1 MNLIRATV
9 KNFLRHQDTD
19 LAAGLTYYSVL
30 AIFPAALALVSL
42 LAVVGQSGDVYNTV
56 TDVLNPLL
64 SDKAMHDIEP
74 TLRKLTEANGAGW
87 TLLVGALVALWSAS
101 AYVGAFARAN
111 NTVREVEETRP
122 FWKLRPLMVL
132 ITLVTV
138 VLNAAA
144 LVIIVATGDVARS
157 VGDKIGLGDTFLDV
171 WDVAK
176 WPGLALIVIIVVALL
191 IHATPNYKTGIRLL
205 SPGAFVAILIWA
217 AASVGF
223 AFYVANFS
231 SYNKTYGSVAAVV
244 VALVWLW
251 ITNVALLFGAE
262 IDAEREFRA
271 SVETAAEEPIGTQ
284 DRLQDRRSDPA
295 PVETPEDERRR
306 HLVEHVEAVYG
317 PMTQPVPDED

>member
-1 MNLIRATV
+1 MKLIRATA

-19 LAAGLTYYSVL
+19 LAAALTYYSVL
-30 AIFPAALALVSL
+30 AIFPAILALVSL
-42 LAVVGQSGDVYNTV
+42 LAVVGQSGDVYNTI
-56 TDVLNPLL
+56 TDVLRPLL
-64 SDKAMHDIEP
+64 SDKALHDIEP
-74 TLRKLTEANGAGW
+74 TLHKLTEARGATW
-87 TLLVGALVALWSAS
+87 TLVLGGLGALWSAS

-144 LVIIVATGDVARS
+144 LVIIVATGDVAKS
-157 VGDKIGLGDTFLDV
+157 VGDKIGLGSTFLDV
-171 WDVAK
+171 WDIAK

-191 IHATPNYKTGIRLL
+191 IHATPNHRTGIRLL

-217 AASVGF
+217 TATVGF

-231 SYNKTYGSVAAVV
+231 SYNKTYGSVAGVI

-251 ITNVALLFGAE
+251 LTNVALLVGAE
-262 IDAEREFRA
+262 IDAERE
-271 SVETAAEEPIGTQ
+271 
-284 DRLQDRRSDPA
+284 RRTT
-295 PVETPEDERRR
+295 PVEPDDEAVTASPRPGDGPADVPEDQRRR

-317 PMTQPVPDED
+317 PTQQPVPDED

>member
-1 MNLIRATV
+1 MKLIRATA

-19 LAAGLTYYSVL
+19 LAAALTYYSVL
-30 AIFPAALALVSL
+30 AIFPAILALVSL
-42 LAVVGQSGDVYNTV
+42 LAVVGQSGDVYNTI
-56 TDVLNPLL
+56 TDVLRPLL
-64 SDKAMHDIEP
+64 SDKAMHDIDP
-74 TLRKLTEANGAGW
+74 TLHKLTEARGATW
-87 TLLVGALVALWSAS
+87 TLVLGGLGALWSAS

-138 VLNAAA
+138 VLNATA
-144 LVIIVATGDVARS
+144 LVIIVATGDVAKS
-157 VGDKIGLGDTFLDV
+157 IGDKIGLGSTFLDV

-176 WPGLALIVIIVVALL
+176 WPGLAVIVIIVVALL
-191 IHATPNYKTGIRLL
+191 IHATPNYRTGIRLL

-217 AASVGF
+217 AATVGF

-231 SYNKTYGSVAAVV
+231 SYNKTYGSVAGVI

-251 ITNVALLFGAE
+251 LTNVALLVGAE
-262 IDAEREFRA
+262 IDAERERRTSSAEPDDEAVAA
-271 SVETAAEEPIGTQ
+271 SPQSEDASTEE
-284 DRLQDRRSDPA
+284 
-295 PVETPEDERRR
+295 PEDERRR

-317 PMTQPVPDED
+317 PTHQPVPDED

>member
-1 MNLIRATV
+1 MKLTRAIV
-9 KNFLRHQDTD
+9 KNFLRHNDTD

-56 TDVLNPLL
+56 VDVLSPLL
-64 SDKAMHDIEP
+64 SDKTMHDIEP
-74 TLRKLTEANGAGW
+74 TLRTLTQAQGASW
-87 TLLVGALVALWSAS
+87 TLLVGGLGALWSAS

-144 LVIIVATGDVARS
+144 LVIVVATGAVAQS
-157 VGDKIGLGDTFLDV
+157 LGDKIGLGNSFLDV
-171 WDVAK
+171 WDIAK
-176 WPGLALIVIIVVALL
+176 WPGLAVIVIIVVALL
-191 IHATPNYKTGIRLL
+191 IHATPNYRTGIRLL

-231 SYNKTYGSVAAVV
+231 SYNKTYGSVAGVI

-251 ITNVALLFGAE
+251 LTNVALLFGAE
-262 IDAEREFRA
+262 IDAERERRTTSARA
-271 SVETAAEEPIGTQ
+271 EEEPIG
-284 DRLQDRRSDPA
+284 RPESDVV
-295 PVETPEDERRR
+295 PVDTPEDERRR

-317 PMTQPVPDED
+317 PMPQPVPDED

>member
-1 MNLIRATV
+1 MKLTRAIV

-42 LAVVGQSGDVYNTV
+42 LAVVGQAGDVYNTL
-56 TDVLNPLL
+56 TDVLDPLL
-64 SDKAMHDIEP
+64 SDKTMHDIEP
-74 TLRKLTEANGAGW
+74 TLRDLTEARGATW
-87 TLLVGALVALWSAS
+87 TLVLGGLGALWSAS

-111 NTVREVEETRP
+111 NTIREVEETRP

-144 LVIIVATGDVARS
+144 LVIIVATGDIAQS
-157 VGDKIGLGDTFLDV
+157 VGDKIGLGSTFLDV

-176 WPGLALIVIIVVALL
+176 WPGLAVIVIIVVALL
-191 IHATPNYKTGIRLL
+191 IHATPNYRTGIRLL
-205 SPGAFVAILIWA
+205 SPGAFVAILVWA
-217 AASVGF
+217 AGSAGF

-231 SYNKTYGSVAAVV
+231 SYNKTYGSVAGVI

-251 ITNVALLFGAE
+251 LTNVALLLGAE
-262 IDAEREFRA
+262 IDAERERRTA
-271 SVETAAEEPIGTQ
+271 SEAPTEEAIAGPPPTATEP
-284 DRLQDRRSDPA
+284 D
-295 PVETPEDERRR
+295 ETPEDERRR

-317 PMTQPVPDED
+317 PTPQPVPDED

>member
-1 MNLIRATV
+1 MKLIATV
-9 KNFLRHQDTD
+9 VRNFVRHRDTD
-19 LAAGLTYYSVL
+19 LAAALTYYAVL
-30 AIFPAALALVSL
+30 AIFPAALALLSL
-42 LAVVGQSGDVYNTV
+42 LSVVGEADTSLQTV
-56 TDVLNPLL
+56 LDVLRPLVSDKTL
-64 SDKAMHDIEP
+64 SDITP
-74 TLRKLTEANGAGW
+74 TLRDLTRASGASW
-87 TLLVGALVALWSAS
+87 TLLAGGLLALWSAS

-144 LVIIVATGDVARS
+144 LVIIVATGDVAKS
-157 VGDKIGLGDTFLDV
+157 LGDKIGLGQTFRDI
-171 WDVAK
+171 WSVAK
-176 WPGLALIVIIVVALL
+176 WPGLAVLVVVVVALL
-191 IHATPNYKTGIRLL
+191 IHATPNYRTGIRLL

-231 SYNKTYGSVAAVV
+231 SYNKTYGSVAGVI

-251 ITNVALLFGAE
+251 LTNVALLFGAE
-262 IDAEREFRA
+262 IDAERERR
-271 SVETAAEEPIGTQ
+271 SSTADPTDEPITRDVAETDGE
-284 DRLQDRRSDPA
+284 

-317 PMTQPVPDED
+317 PMPQPVPDED

>member
-1 MNLIRATV
+1 MKLVRAIV

-19 LAAGLTYYSVL
+19 LAAGLTYYSML

-42 LAVVGQSGDVYNTV
+42 LAVVGQAGDVYNTV
-56 TDVLNPLL
+56 VDVLSPLL

-74 TLRKLTEANGAGW
+74 TLRNLTEARGAGW
-87 TLLVGALVALWSAS
+87 TLLVGGLGALWSAS
-101 AYVGAFARAN
+101 AYVGAFGRAN
-111 NTVREVEETRP
+111 NAIREVDETRP

-144 LVIIVATGDVARS
+144 LVIVVATGEVARS
-157 VGDKIGLGDTFLDV
+157 VGDKIGVGNTFLDV

-176 WPGLALIVIIVVALL
+176 WPGLAVIVIIVVALL

-223 AFYVANFS
+223 AFYAANFS
-231 SYNKTYGSVAAVV
+231 SYNKTYGSVAGVII
-244 VALVWLW
+244 ALVWLW
-251 ITNVALLFGAE
+251 LTNLALLIGTE
-262 IDAEREFRA
+262 IDAERERR
-271 SVETAAEEPIGTQ
+271 TKPAEPTDEPIA
-284 DRLQDRRSDPA
+284 RPA
-295 PVETPEDERRR
+295 PETDEVPAETPEDERRR

-317 PMTQPVPDED
+317 PMPQPVPDED